1 MASPVLTSKNGPFK
15 CDVYLGF
22 GVTDLP
28 IVQCLREKLEQ
39 CGIVCYPK
47 YDAAFLWQ
55 SVHTAITEGVA
66 HSRKCLLYV
75 SQSFIEDQWY
85 KYEVAEVLNKVRRF
99 SRDMLIILKDSQ
111 LADMPYELN
120 GCHVS
125 AVVDAGSLEDPAF
138 VSSLATELKKGR

>member
-1 MASPVLTSKNGPFK
+1 MASPVLRSKNGPFK
-15 CDVYLGF
+15 YDVYLGF

-28 IVQCLREKLEQ
+28 RVHCLQEKLEQ

-47 YDAAFLWQ
+47 YNAALLAQ
-55 SVHTAITEGVA
+55 SVQTAITEGVA
-66 HSRKCLLYV
+66 RSRKCLLYI
-75 SQSFIEDQWY
+75 SQSFTEDLWD
-85 KYEVAEVLNKVRRF
+85 KFEVTKVLNKVKRF
-99 SRDMLIILKDSQ
+99 GCDVLIILKDSQ